1 MRDKQVHKSVS
12 SDSPGEN
19 DGESEGKNHLIL
31 ISAILTLK
39 TLIRTPR
46 IRRKVKNN
54 QRTVL
59 LMLLT
64 AYPSY
69 RIVRDLNKHI
79 VMIEMVMNVLTMI
92 IRIMLQ
98 KLRSI
103 MKMRIFTKMVILNA
117 LRTKSVMTLL
127 L

>member
-1 MRDKQVHKSVS
+1 MINKSISRCRLIHQVRMTVNPK
-12 SDSPGEN
+12 
-19 DGESEGKNHLIL
+19 GKNHLIL
-31 ISAILTLK
+31 MPAILTLK

-64 AYPSY
+64 ACPSY
-69 RIVRDLNKHI
+69 RIVRDLNKHL

-103 MKMRIFTKMVILNA
+103 MKMRILTKMVILNA